1 MAAPEVHCP
10 QCNGL
15 LEPDEGQLFLTCPY
29 CASAVFLDKAR
40 VVFHWSVA
48 PTLDEAGA
56 RAALRR
62 WMASNETVKDLDVK
76 SQVSSVD
83 FAFFPLWLLRF
94 GQAGSET
101 VHLEPAAATSV
112 TELKRLRLPA
122 GDLIGYEPALDAQ
135 AIAPT
140 VPLQSVLSWLET
152 AGTDSSRVGETSLV
166 HVPLYT
172 FHYDFA
178 GQGYTAVVDGAT
190 GSVFANIYPAKAEAP
205 YRTIAA
211 VVAGVFLCLAAL
223 PVAGAA
229 VDPQQGLELGSLLC
243 LGLGLLAAPV
253 LFSVAAWIA
262 AGVWRMSAIPLP
274 PRSWKHVGLACP
286 NCQGVQDPE
295 GVRSS
300 LSLRFRSWC
309 EAARVMRYQVPR
321 LDRAALEG
329 VKRICAA
336 STAPGLPGGPLTD
349 LPVYLRSGRNGW
361 KSEPGCSAR
370 SGWAAGKVGAWS
382 RAKCGWPGG
391 ATGIG
396 PPAMSTSS
404 ACPTSLWPAG
414 QWRPSTRT
422 PCTPTGWSSS
432 P

>member
-1 MAAPEVHCP
+1 
-10 QCNGL
+10 
-15 LEPDEGQLFLTCPY
+15 
-29 CASAVFLDKAR
+29 
-40 VVFHWSVA
+40 
-48 PTLDEAGA
+48 
-56 RAALRR
+56 
-62 WMASNETVKDLDVK
+62 MASNETVKDLDVK

-83 FAFFPLWLLRF
+83 FAFVPLRLLRF

-229 VDPQQGLELGSLLC
+229 VEPQQGLELGSLLC

-262 AGVWRMSAIPLP
+262 A
-274 PRSWKHVGLACP
+274 
-286 NCQGVQDPE
+286 
-295 GVRSS
+295 
-300 LSLRFRSWC
+300 
-309 EAARVMRYQVPR
+309 RV
-321 LDRAALEG
+321 
-329 VKRICAA
+329 
-336 STAPGLPGGPLTD
+336 
-349 LPVYLRSGRNGW
+349 
-361 KSEPGCSAR
+361 
-370 SGWAAGKVGAWS
+370 
-382 RAKCGWPGG
+382 
-391 ATGIG
+391 
-396 PPAMSTSS
+396 
-404 ACPTSLWPAG
+404 
-414 QWRPSTRT
+414 
-422 PCTPTGWSSS
+422 
-432 P
+432 